1 VAEDTPTGVPL
12 RYKVGVAFL
21 LIAEGISTIGSRMSF
36 FAIPWL
42 VLVTTQSPTKVGL
55 VAFAEMLPYVLAG
68 VFAGPLQD
76 RLGNWRV
83 SIYADA
89 ASAVAMAVLA
99 LGNRLGFGVFLVLVA
114 IAGGL
119 RAVSDRSKQVLLK
132 PLLDAGGIPYIR
144 VTTAYDGIA
153 RTSVLVGA
161 AVAGVAIATLG
172 AVGALWLDAVS
183 FAVAGVLVLLLVPDP
198 SRAAARKAPAE
209 TVPVPVPAET
219 VPAETPVPAEPLKAE
234 ASESYLRSLK
244 TGFDYYRR
252 DKLLRSV
259 SVNLFLTN
267 MFTQAI
273 GVVIVPL
280 WVYTVQGTAVAL
292 GYVSTAFGLG
302 AIIGALAFTTM
313 APHLPRYPSVVAGF
327 LVGGAPRLLVLALTD
342 NLAVVI
348 AVTFVAGFSMC
359 AVNPGIQA
367 MMYHRIPDHL
377 MARVAGISVAIM
389 FGGLPLGGLVA
400 GVTAQALGFSNAV
413 LVLSL
418 VYFVCT
424 LVPVVRYSL
433 WREFNDS
440 TMPRKARTDAQL
452 PRTYR
457 LARANVGPRATLTYE
472 RGQWTVSARRGVRPI
487 AFRNT
492 VEPKVALESLSQ
504 LRLPAVHEA
513 VREAVDGDR
522 ARVTEQAERLRDR
535 LVRVQG
541 VLASAGPR
549 GGFAS
554 TDR

>member
-1 VAEDTPTGVPL
+1 VASDTPTGASL
-12 RYKVGVAFL
+12 RYKVGVTFL
-21 LIAEGISTIGSRMSF
+21 LVAEGISTIGSRMSF

-68 VFAGPLQD
+68 IFAGPLQD
-76 RLGNWRV
+76 RIGNWRA
-83 SIYADA
+83 SIYSDVASA
-89 ASAVAMAVLA
+89 AAVAMLA
-99 LGNRLGFGVFLVLVA
+99 FGSGMGFGVFLVLVA

-161 AVAGVAIATLG
+161 AVAGVAIAAFG
-172 AVGALWLDAVS
+172 AVGALWLDAAS
-183 FAVAGVLVLLLVPDP
+183 FAVAALLVLFLVPDP
-198 SRAAARKAPAE
+198 SRAATRATPEVGAAKTEPAKTE
-209 TVPVPVPAET
+209 PA
-219 VPAETPVPAEPLKAE
+219 
-234 ASESYLRSLK
+234 ESYLQSLK
-244 TGFDYYRR
+244 VGFDYYRR

-259 SVNLFLTN
+259 SMNLFLTN

-280 WVYTVQGTAVAL
+280 WVYTVQGSAVAL

-327 LVGGAPRLLVLALTD
+327 VVGGAPRLLVMALTD
-342 NLAVVI
+342 NLALVI
-348 AVTFVAGFSMC
+348 VVTFLAGISMC

-367 MMYHRIPDHL
+367 MMYHRIPDHM

-400 GVTAQALGFSNAV
+400 GVAAQTLGFSNAV
-413 LVLSL
+413 LLLSL

-424 LVPVVRYSL
+424 LVPVVRYPL

-440 TMPRKARTDAQL
+440 TTPSKARTDSSL
-452 PRTYR
+452 PRTYK
-457 LARANVGPRATLTYE
+457 LARANAGPRATLRYE
-472 RGQWTVSARRGVRPI
+472 HGQWTVTARRGLRPI
-487 AFRNT
+487 AYRHV

-504 LRLPAVHEA
+504 LKLPVVHEA
-513 VREAVDGDR
+513 VWVAVDGDR
-522 ARVTEQAERLRDR
+522 ARFTEQAERLRDR
-535 LVRVQG
+535 LARVQA

-549 GGFAS
+549 GGFS
-554 TDR
+554 PVDR

>member
-1 VAEDTPTGVPL
+1 MAPETPTGASL
-12 RYKVGVAFL
+12 RYKVGVTFL

-68 VFAGPLQD
+68 IFAGPLQD
-76 RLGNWRV
+76 RIGNWRA
-83 SIYADA
+83 SIYSDVASA
-89 ASAVAMAVLA
+89 AAVAMLA
-99 LGNRLGFGVFLVLVA
+99 FGSGMGFGVFLVLVA

-153 RTSVLVGA
+153 RSSVLVGA
-161 AVAGVAIATLG
+161 AVAGVAIASLG
-172 AVGALWLDAVS
+172 AVGALWLDAAS
-183 FAVAGVLVLLLVPDP
+183 FAVAAVLVLLLVPDP
-198 SRAAARKAPAE
+198 SRVARPPTAAAASADEAAK
-209 TVPVPVPAET
+209 
-219 VPAETPVPAEPLKAE
+219 AEPK
-234 ASESYLRSLK
+234 ESYLRSLK
-244 TGFDYYRR
+244 VGFDYYRR

-259 SVNLFLTN
+259 SMNLFLTN

-280 WVYTVQGTAVAL
+280 WVYTVQGSALAL

-302 AIIGALAFTTM
+302 AILGALVFTTL
-313 APHLPRYPSVVAGF
+313 APHLPRYPSVVVGF
-327 LVGGAPRLLVLALTD
+327 VVGGAPRLLVMALTD
-342 NLAVVI
+342 NLALVI
-348 AVTFVAGFSMC
+348 VVTFIAGFSMC

-367 MMYHRIPDHL
+367 MMYHRIPDHM

-400 GVTAQALGFSNAV
+400 GVAAQALGFSNAV

-424 LVPVVRYSL
+424 LVPVLRYPL

-440 TMPRKARTDAQL
+440 TVPRKTRADASL
-452 PRTYR
+452 PRTYK
-457 LARANVGPRATLTYE
+457 LARANAGPRATLRYSDG
-472 RGQWTVSARRGVRPI
+472 RWTVTARRGVRPI
-487 AFRNT
+487 TRRQT

-504 LRLPAVHEA
+504 LKLPAVHDA
-513 VREAVDGDR
+513 VQAAVDGDR
-522 ARVTEQAERLRDR
+522 ARFTVQAERLRDR
-535 LVRVQG
+535 LSRVQA

-549 GGFAS
+549 GGFS
-554 TDR
+554 PVDR